1 LPLATI
7 FRAFGALQWQPSSA
21 PSALGASQ
29 TLCAPSALGA
39 SKRKVSR
46 ERLTFFVVADE
57 ID

>member
-1 LPLATI
+1 MATI

-21 PSALGASQ
+21 PSALYNGNH
-29 TLCAPSALGA
+29 LPRLRPFGA